1 MNILSFMKWFSYNNL
16 WSILFHVTTST
27 ISSYCIAYLS
37 LKSCYRISIGMQDI
51 DNSELEE
58 HYIVNN
64 LAFRLKSLFKEA
76 IYMAILF
83 DFLIHISFLEVR
95 HITWS
100 YVNSDKNISH
110 DCL

>member
-1 MNILSFMKWFSYNNL
+1 
-16 WSILFHVTTST
+16 
-27 ISSYCIAYLS
+27 
-37 LKSCYRISIGMQDI
+37 MQDI

-64 LAFRLKSLFKEA
+64 LIFILKSLFKEA

-95 HITWS
+95 HIT
-100 YVNSDKNISH
+100 
-110 DCL
+110 